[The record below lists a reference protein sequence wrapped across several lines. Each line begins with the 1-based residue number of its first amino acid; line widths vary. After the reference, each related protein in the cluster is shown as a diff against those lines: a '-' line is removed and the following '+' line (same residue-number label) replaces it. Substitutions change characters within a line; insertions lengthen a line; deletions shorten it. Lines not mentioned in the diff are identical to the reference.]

1 MANKVVEPPGHS
13 RLPWEIFRALSEE
26 CGVALPYDSIEEL
39 RARIYEISPHLL
51 KYDNIEPSVY
61 GKISNR
67 AYGDKGKIENTPLVD
82 TIDNFYMT
90 DAVSRNSITMA
101 KCSTAF
107 NPLRFSNFQKFRQL

>member
-1 MANKVVEPPGHS
+1 M
-13 RLPWEIFRALSEE
+13 
-26 CGVALPYDSIEEL
+26 ALPYDSIEEL

-51 KYDNIEPSVY
+51 KYETVESSVY
-61 GKISNR
+61 GRISSR
-67 AYGDKGKIENTPLVD
+67 DYGEKGKIENTPLVD